1 MPAFSRSSAVLCLLL
16 LLPAAFLAAGLAN
29 GETWRF
35 AIRPSGDIAAKLLV
49 VTLSISPLR
58 ALLPQGRWTAWLISR
73 RRIFGLSAFFYA
85 LFHLAVFC
93 ASIGRL
99 DWILQGMTFPSM
111 WTGWIAFGLLATVG
125 SISNAAAMARL
136 GHWWKRIQRLVYP
149 AALLT
154 LAHWL
159 LLTASPWEALLH
171 VAPVAGL
178 WVACGARH
186 FSSPTV
192 HAKLKNGSGR

>member
-16 LLPAAFLAAGLAN
+16 LLPAAFLAAALAN

-99 DWILQGMTFPSM
+99 DWILQGMAFASM
-111 WTGWIAFGLLATVG
+111 WTGWIAFGLLATVA
-125 SISNAAAMARL
+125 SISNAAAMVRL
-136 GHWWKRIQRLVYP
+136 GHWWKRIQRLAYP
-149 AALLT
+149 AAVLT
-154 LAHWL
+154 LVHWL
-159 LLTASPWEALLH
+159 LLTSSPWEALAH

-178 WVACGARH
+178 WVAVAARRL
-186 FSSPTV
+186 SSAPPAAINRT
-192 HAKLKNGSGR
+192 R

>member
-1 MPAFSRSSAVLCLLL
+1 MPSFSRSSLVLRLLL
-16 LLPAAFLAAGLAN
+16 TLPAVFLLAALAN

-35 AIRPSGDIAAKLLV
+35 AIRPSGDFAAKLLV

-58 ALLPQGRWTAWLISR
+58 VLFPQSRWTAWLMSR
-73 RRIFGLSAFFYA
+73 RRILGLSAFFYA

-99 DWILQGMTFPSM
+99 DWIVQGMAFASM
-111 WTGWIAFGLLATVG
+111 WTGWTAFALLAAVA
-125 SISNAAAMARL
+125 SISHAAATAHL
-136 GHWWKRIQRLVYP
+136 GLWWKRIQRLAYP

-159 LLTASPWEALLH
+159 LLSRSEWEALAH
-171 VAPVAGL
+171 AVPVAVL
-178 WVACGARH
+178 WGGVAAKRL
-186 FSSPTV
+186 FSVASAANNRT
-192 HAKLKNGSGR
+192 R